1 MATTNTNTVRV
12 TKSQKLA
19 AIRDMI
25 SADASVTFP
34 APVDKNGNTTKAPY
48 VFDHAEIMKFF
59 DEQLDQLARKN
70 SSDKKQTEEQ
80 KQKEAYKAD
89 IIAYLA
95 TLPEFD
101 DDDKPFPGAT
111 CTDVLKNVASL
122 AGFQVQKP
130 AALLKQLTTEGKVIP
145 TSIKGRTY
153 FKLA

>member
-12 TKSQKLA
+12 TKAQRLA

-25 SADASVTFP
+25 PADACVTFP
-34 APVDKNGNTTKAPY
+34 GTDDKAAY
-48 VFDHAEIMKFF
+48 VFDHAEI
-59 DEQLDQLARKN
+59 LAFIDKELTLLSKKN
-70 SSDKKQTEEQ
+70 SSDKKQTEDQ
-80 KQKEAYKAD
+80 KQNEIYKAD

-122 AGFQVQKP
+122 ADFQVQKP
-130 AALLKQLTTEGKVIP
+130 SALLKQLTTEGKVVP
-145 TSIKGRTY
+145 TTIKGRTH